1 VNARIQ
7 IAWAQVE
14 LGRFDDAF
22 ATLNQM
28 VDRCDQH
35 LVWIAHDPALTPL
48 RSDARFAAVAQ
59 RAGF

>member
-1 VNARIQ
+1 LDLRDDYRQHATPFVNARIQ

-22 ATLNQM
+22 ATLKLM
-28 VDRCDQH
+28 VDHCDQH
-35 LVWIAHDPALTPL
+35 LVWIA
-48 RSDARFAAVAQ
+48 Q